1 MVVGEA
7 DLPRRD
13 SIDQP
18 LLLDDLPGPANS
30 PDLEAILS
38 EGFDRMLEALD
49 EDSLREIALGKL
61 AGLTDRELAEQLKCS
76 RRTITN
82 KLKLIRLTWEDQP

>member
-7 DLPRRD
+7 DLPKRD

-18 LLLDDLPGPANS
+18 LLLDDLPGPAKS

-38 EGFDRMLEALD
+38 EGFDRMLETLD

-61 AGLTDRELAEQLKCS
+61 AGLTDRELAKQLKCS